1 MTGTPDLDNWLP
13 DPALRVFHRR
23 ESTASVDALWRAAR
37 AVQLSDTAVLG
48 RLVRWRIP
56 DLPREEGYDDLFRQP
71 PFMVLEEGD
80 HVLVSGLVG
89 RIWTLRRDYP
99 PLRSGQDFRDW
110 SVPDTARVAIANW
123 VTPADGGGSV
133 IAAEAR
139 VDAVGARGRLGLRA
153 VRPLVRSF
161 QHLIGSDG
169 ITAAVRRAERD
180 AGVDGGNLSPGHQ
193 G

>member
-1 MTGTPDLDNWLP
+1 VTGTPDLDKWLP

-56 DLPREEGYDDLFRQP
+56 DLPRQEGFDDLLRQP
-71 PFMVLEEGD
+71 PFMILEERE

-99 PLRSGQDFRDW
+99 LLRSEQEFRAW
-110 SVPDTARVAIANW
+110 SQPGTARVVIANW
-123 VTPADGGGSV
+123 IAPAEGGRSV

-139 VDAVGARGRLGLRA
+139 VDAIGARGRLGLRA

-180 AGVDGGNLSPGHQ
+180 AETGNLSPGS
-193 G
+193 GG

>member
-1 MTGTPDLDNWLP
+1 MTGTPDLDKWLP

-23 ESTASVDALWRAAR
+23 ESTASVDGLWRAAR

-56 DLPREEGYDDLFRQP
+56 GLASEEGYDDLFRQP
-71 PFMVLEEGD
+71 PFMVLEERE

-99 PLRSGQDFRDW
+99 LLRSGEEFRDW
-110 SVPDTARVAIANW
+110 SESGTARVVIANW
-123 VTPADGGGSV
+123 IVPAAGGGSV

-139 VDAVGARGRLGLRA
+139 VDAIGTRGRLGLRA
-153 VRPLVRSF
+153 VGPLVRSF

-169 ITAAVRRAERD
+169 IAAAVRRAEREMGAD
-180 AGVDGGNLSPGHQ
+180 AGNLSRGRR

>member
-1 MTGTPDLDNWLP
+1 MTETPDLDKWLP

-23 ESTASVDALWRAAR
+23 QSTASVDALWRAAR

-56 DLPREEGYDDLFRQP
+56 GLPREEGFDDLFRQQ
-71 PFMVLEEGD
+71 PFLVLEERE
-80 HVLVSGLVG
+80 HLLVSGLVG

-99 PLRSGQDFRDW
+99 QLRSDREFRDW
-110 SVPDTARVAIANW
+110 SEPGTARVVIANW
-123 VTPADGGGSV
+123 IAPAEGGSV

-139 VDAVGARGRLGLRA
+139 VDAIGARGRLGLRA

-169 ITAAVRRAERD
+169 ITAAVRRAERRP
-180 AGVDGGNLSPGHQ
+180 APGNLSPGS
-193 G
+193 GG